1 MRNPCPALLPACR
14 RGMGSLPTDSVRR
27 LCSRECARA
36 RSEIRR
42 ATETHVRIMNA
53 GDTPS
58 EMKFV
63 AVRHQSGLRTAL
75 AGLIGNI
82 LEWFDFAVYGY
93 FASDIGRQ
101 FFPQSSASAQQLLA
115 FAVFAIGFF
124 ARPFGSLALG
134 MVGDRIGRRALL
146 TLSIALMGGS
156 TLILGLLP
164 VYQTI
169 GVAAPLLLVA
179 VRLIQGFSVGGEFT
193 GSMVYT
199 TEASSPLTRG
209 LISSS
214 TAAGVT
220 IGFIL
225 GSGSA
230 WLVNALLNRDEVA
243 AWGWRV
249 PFVASVILCV
259 IGWFLRRGLHETP
272 EGLKAVASRPPLVRS
287 LIADWLPMVRTFG
300 IVAMTNAAYYLT
312 FTYVVERR
320 KGPPGGGSVFLL
332 ANTMSLVLVLI
343 AKPLGGWV
351 SDRTGRRRL
360 MLVLTATTMSLVYPA
375 LRLMLYGKP
384 LQFVFGQLLLA
395 VPLGMALGL
404 QGAMV
409 VEIFPLRTR
418 VTSMS
423 FAYSITLALA
433 GGTAPL
439 VSAWLIER
447 FGVPLAPAYYVMLL
461 GAIGLALIWP
471 MQETNTRTLSE

>member
-1 MRNPCPALLPACR
+1 MTSDATRNIAKVPLTNSAAAP
-14 RGMGSLPTDSVRR
+14 
-27 LCSRECARA
+27 
-36 RSEIRR
+36 
-42 ATETHVRIMNA
+42 
-53 GDTPS
+53 
-58 EMKFV
+58 
-63 AVRHQSGLRTAL
+63 QSPLRTAL
-75 AGLIGNI
+75 AGLIGNM

-93 FASDIGRQ
+93 FASDIGSQ
-101 FFPQSSASAQQLLA
+101 FFPKSSASAQQLLA
-115 FAVFAIGFF
+115 FAVFALGFF
-124 ARPFGSLALG
+124 ARPVGSLVLG
-134 MVGDRIGRRALL
+134 TIGDRIGRRALL

-156 TLILGLLP
+156 TLVLGLLP
-164 VYQTI
+164 SYQQI
-169 GVAAPLLLVA
+169 GMVAPLLLVTM
-179 VRLIQGFSVGGEFT
+179 RLIQGFSVGGEFT

-199 TEASSPLTRG
+199 TESASPLARG

-220 IGFIL
+220 LGFIL

-230 WLVNALLNRDEVA
+230 WLVNVSLGKNEVA
-243 AWGWRV
+243 VWGWRI
-249 PFVASVILCV
+249 PFIASVLLCV
-259 IGWFLRRGLHETP
+259 AGWFLRRGLHETA
-272 EGLKAVASRPPLVRS
+272 EGLKAVAIRPPLLPS

-300 IVAMTNAAYYLT
+300 IVAMTNAAYYLA

-320 KGPPGGGSVFLL
+320 KSLHGGGSGFLL
-332 ANTMSLVLVLI
+332 ANTVSLFLVLI
-343 AKPLGGWV
+343 AKPLGGWL
-351 SDRTGRRRL
+351 SDRVGRRRL
-360 MLVLTATTMSLVYPA
+360 MLILTVATMSLIYPA
-375 LRLMLYGKP
+375 LWLMLYGP
-384 LQFVFGQLLLA
+384 PWQFLFGQFLLA

-439 VSAWLIER
+439 VSAWLMER
-447 FGVPLAPAYYVMLL
+447 FGAPLAPAYYVMLY

>member
-1 MRNPCPALLPACR
+1 MPQAKEGSNSLAMTSDGTRNIGKEAPVEP
-14 RGMGSLPTDSVRR
+14 
-27 LCSRECARA
+27 
-36 RSEIRR
+36 
-42 ATETHVRIMNA
+42 
-53 GDTPS
+53 
-58 EMKFV
+58 V
-63 AVRHQSGLRTAL
+63 AAPHQSALRTAL
-75 AGLIGNI
+75 AGLIGNV

-101 FFPQSSASAQQLLA
+101 FFPQANAGAQQLLA
-115 FAVFAIGFF
+115 LAVFAIGFF
-124 ARPFGSLALG
+124 ARPVGGLALG
-134 MVGDRIGRRALL
+134 VIGDRIGRRALL

-164 VYQTI
+164 TYQHI
-169 GVAAPLLLVA
+169 GMAAPLMLVTL
-179 VRLIQGFSVGGEFT
+179 RLIQGFSVGGEFT

-199 TEASSPLTRG
+199 TELSSPMTRG

-230 WLVNALLNRDEVA
+230 WLVNASLSRDDVA

-249 PFVASVILCV
+249 PFVGSVILCV
-259 IGWFLRRGLHETP
+259 AGWFLRRGMHETP
-272 EGLKAVASRPPLVRS
+272 EGLKAVASRPPLMPS
-287 LIADWLPMVRTFG
+287 LLADWLPMVRTFG
-300 IVAMTNAAYYLT
+300 IVATTNAAYYLT

-320 KGPPGGGSVFLL
+320 KSLPGGGSGFLL
-332 ANTMSLVLVLI
+332 ANTVSLVLVLI
-343 AKPLGGWV
+343 AKPLGGWL
-351 SDRTGRRRL
+351 SDRAGRRRL
-360 MLVLTATTMSLVYPA
+360 MLLLTVVTMCLVYPA
-375 LRLMLYGKP
+375 LRLMLYGTP
-384 LQFVFGQLLLA
+384 WQFMFGQFLLA

-447 FGVPLAPAYYVMLL
+447 FQVPLAPAYYVILH
-461 GAIGLALIWP
+461 GAIGLALMWP
-471 MQETNTRTLSE
+471 MQETNARTLSE